1 VIRVLIASR
10 AAAPL
15 RALQQC
21 LAGRS
26 KYEVHARLI
35 SNGHT
40 DPLHGVPF
48 DPDLVVL
55 RFDAEH
61 LAELAA
67 WNASHAAARPPLIV
81 VGPAANAEAMRL
93 AIRAGAKDFLAEP
106 VAAADLV
113 AVLDRVHA
121 EFAETTRRS
130 SATPAGAL
138 HAFVGA
144 GGGAGTS
151 FLATNVAR
159 MLALKT
165 GRPGDWPV
173 LIDMDLN
180 FSPLLHYLDLHPERG
195 LLQALDVVTGLD
207 EHALSGF
214 LTSHRSGLRLLSNV
228 HGPAVLSKDV
238 SSEKL
243 ARLLELL
250 VGHHDH
256 VLVDAPHALDTL
268 TATVFGIATHV
279 VLVVQQ
285 SVLQVRNAVRLQQI
299 LRDEL
304 GVPTDR
310 MRVVVNRYHKDALVQ
325 LDDVQRSLGE
335 VEILTVPSHYRS
347 ALESTDTGVP
357 LYDVDRDSTLVRALQ
372 KVAHTLAGTDDKPR
386 SGLLSRVLPGIFRS
400 SK

>member
-1 VIRVLIASR
+1 VIRVLLASR
-10 AAAPL
+10 APAPL

-21 LAGRS
+21 LASHG
-26 KYEVHARLI
+26 KFEVHARLI
-35 SNGHT
+35 TNGHT
-40 DPLHGVPF
+40 DPLYGVPF

-67 WNASHAAARPPLIV
+67 WTAAAARPPLIV
-81 VGPAANAEAMRL
+81 VGPAANSEAMRL
-93 AIRAGAKDFLAEP
+93 AIRAGAKDFLPEP
-106 VAAADLV
+106 VAAADLI
-113 AVLDRVHA
+113 AVLERVRA
-121 EFAETTRRS
+121 ESAEISRRS
-130 SATPAGAL
+130 SGPTGSL

-144 GGGAGTS
+144 AGGAGTS
-151 FLATNVAR
+151 FIATNVAR
-159 MLALKT
+159 MLSLKSE
-165 GRPGDWPV
+165 RPGDSPV
-173 LIDMDLN
+173 LLDMDLN

-195 LLQALDVVTGLD
+195 LLQALEVLSGLD
-207 EHALSGF
+207 EHALNGF
-214 LTSHRSGLRLLSNV
+214 LTSHRSGLRVLSNIP
-228 HGPAVLSKDV
+228 GPAVLSKDV

-250 VGHHDH
+250 VSHHRN

-279 VLVVQQ
+279 VLVLQQ
-285 SVLQVRNAVRLQQI
+285 SVLQVRNAMRLQQI
-299 LRDEL
+299 LREEL

-310 MRVVVNRYHKDALVQ
+310 MRVVINRYHKDAMVQ

-335 VEILTVPSHYRS
+335 VEILTVPGHYRS

-357 LYDVDRDSTLVRALQ
+357 LYDVDKDSTVVRALQ
-372 KVAHTLAGTDDKPR
+372 KVAHTIAGTDDAPR

>member
-1 VIRVLIASR
+1 MIRILIASR

-26 KYEVHARLI
+26 KFEVHARLI

-40 DPLHGVPF
+40 DPLYGIPF

-67 WNASHAAARPPLIV
+67 WTASNAAASRPPLIV
-81 VGPAANAEAMRL
+81 VGPAANSEAMRL

-106 VAAADLV
+106 VAATDLI
-113 AVLDRVHA
+113 AVLERVLA
-121 EFAETTRRS
+121 ESAESSRRS
-130 SATPAGAL
+130 SGPTGSL

-144 GGGAGTS
+144 AGGAGTS
-151 FLATNVAR
+151 FIATNVAR
-159 MLALKT
+159 MLALKPD
-165 GRPGDWPV
+165 RPGDSPV

-195 LLQALDVVTGLD
+195 LLQALEALTSLD
-207 EHALSGF
+207 EHALNGF
-214 LTSHRSGLRLLSNV
+214 LTAHRSGLRVLSNIP
-228 HGPAVLSKDV
+228 GPAVLSKDV

-250 VGHHDH
+250 VSHHRN

-279 VLVVQQ
+279 VLVLQQ
-285 SVLQVRNAVRLQQI
+285 SVLQVRNAMRLQQI
-299 LRDEL
+299 LREEL

-310 MRVVVNRYHKDALVQ
+310 MRVVINRYNKDAMVQ

-357 LYDVDRDSTLVRALQ
+357 LYDVDRDSTVVRALQ
-372 KVAHTLAGTDDKPR
+372 KITHTLAGTDDKPR

>member
-1 VIRVLIASR
+1 MIRVLLASR
-10 AAAPL
+10 ASAPL

-21 LAGRS
+21 LTGRS
-26 KYEVHARLI
+26 KFEVHARLI

-40 DPLHGVPF
+40 DPLHGIPF

-81 VGPAANAEAMRL
+81 VGPAANSEAMRL
-93 AIRAGAKDFLAEP
+93 AIRAGAKDFLPEP
-106 VAAADLV
+106 VAAADLI
-113 AVLDRVHA
+113 AVLERVYA
-121 EFAETTRRS
+121 ESAETSRRALGS
-130 SATPAGAL
+130 TGSL

-144 GGGAGTS
+144 AGGAGTS

-159 MLALKT
+159 MLALKIP
-165 GRPGDWPV
+165 RPGDSPV
-173 LIDMDLN
+173 LLDMDLN

-195 LLQALDVVTGLD
+195 LLQALDALTGID
-207 EHALSGF
+207 EHALGGF
-214 LTSHRSGLRLLSNV
+214 LTAHRSGLRLLSNIP
-228 HGPAVLSKDV
+228 GPAVLSKDV

-250 VGHHDH
+250 VSHYSH

-279 VLVVQQ
+279 VIVVQQ

-310 MRVVVNRYHKDALVQ
+310 MRVVVNRYNKDALVQ
-325 LDDVQRSLGE
+325 LDDVHRSLGE

-357 LYDVDRDSTLVRALQ
+357 LYDVDRDSTVVRALQ
-372 KVAHTLAGTDDKPR
+372 KVAHTLAGTGDKPR

>member
-10 AAAPL
+10 AQAPL

-26 KYEVHARLI
+26 QFETHTRLI

-67 WNASHAAARPPLIV
+67 WTAHNAASRPPLIV
-81 VGPAANAEAMRL
+81 VGPAAAPEAMRL

-106 VAAADLV
+106 VTAADLV
-113 AVLDRVHA
+113 AVLERVHA
-121 EFAETTRRS
+121 ESIEASRRS
-130 SATPAGAL
+130 PGPTGSL

-144 GGGAGTS
+144 AGGAGTS
-151 FLATNVAR
+151 FIATNVAR
-159 MLALKT
+159 MLALKVD
-165 GRPGDWPV
+165 RPGDSPV

-195 LLQALDVVTGLD
+195 LLQALDALTGLD

-214 LTSHRSGLRLLSNV
+214 LTSHRSGLRVLSNIS
-228 HGPAVLSKDV
+228 GPAVLSKDI

-250 VGHHDH
+250 VSHHGH

-299 LRDEL
+299 LKGEL

-310 MRVVVNRYHKDALVQ
+310 MRVVVNRYNKDALVQ
-325 LDDVQRSLGE
+325 LDDIHRSLGE

-357 LYDVDRDSTLVRALQ
+357 LYDVDRDSTVVRALQ
-372 KVAHTLAGTDDKPR
+372 KVAHALAGTDDKPR

>member
-1 VIRVLIASR
+1 
-10 AAAPL
+10 
-15 RALQQC
+15 
-21 LAGRS
+21 
-26 KYEVHARLI
+26 
-35 SNGHT
+35 
-40 DPLHGVPF
+40 
-48 DPDLVVL
+48 
-55 RFDAEH
+55 
-61 LAELAA
+61 
-67 WNASHAAARPPLIV
+67 
-81 VGPAANAEAMRL
+81 
-93 AIRAGAKDFLAEP
+93 
-106 VAAADLV
+106 
-113 AVLDRVHA
+113 
-121 EFAETTRRS
+121 
-130 SATPAGAL
+130 
-138 HAFVGA
+138 
-144 GGGAGTS
+144 
-151 FLATNVAR
+151 

-165 GRPGDWPV
+165 DRPGDWPV

-195 LLQALDVVTGLD
+195 LLQALDALTGLD

-250 VGHHDH
+250 VSHHGH

-386 SGLLSRVLPGIFRS
+386 SGLLSRVLPAIFRS

>member
-1 VIRVLIASR
+1 MIRVLIASR

-26 KYEVHARLI
+26 KFEVHARLI

-40 DPLHGVPF
+40 DPLFGIPV

-67 WNASHAAARPPLIV
+67 WTASNAGARPPLIV

-93 AIRAGAKDFLAEP
+93 AIRAGAKDFLPEP
-106 VAAADLV
+106 VTATDLV
-113 AVLDRVHA
+113 AVLERVLA
-121 EFAETTRRS
+121 ESAEASRRS
-130 SATPAGAL
+130 SAPTGSL
-138 HAFVGA
+138 HAFVGVA
-144 GGGAGTS
+144 GGAGTS
-151 FLATNVAR
+151 FIATNVAR
-159 MLALKT
+159 MLALKPD
-165 GRPGDWPV
+165 RPGDSPV

-195 LLQALDVVTGLD
+195 LLQALEALTGLD
-207 EHALSGF
+207 EHALNGF
-214 LTSHRSGLRLLSNV
+214 LTAHRSGLRVLSNIP
-228 HGPAVLSKDV
+228 GPAVLSKDI

-250 VGHHDH
+250 VSHHRN

-279 VLVVQQ
+279 VLVLQQ
-285 SVLQVRNAVRLQQI
+285 SVLQVRNAMRLQQI

-310 MRVVVNRYHKDALVQ
+310 MRVVINRYNKDAVVQ
-325 LDDVQRSLGE
+325 LDDVHRSLGD

-357 LYDVDRDSTLVRALQ
+357 LYDVDRDSTVVRALQ

>member
-21 LAGRS
+21 LAGRG
-26 KYEVHARLI
+26 KFEVHARLI

-40 DPLHGVPF
+40 DPLFGIPF

-67 WNASHAAARPPLIV
+67 WTASNAGARPPLIV

-93 AIRAGAKDFLAEP
+93 AIRAGAKDFLPEP
-106 VAAADLV
+106 VTATDLV
-113 AVLDRVHA
+113 AVLERVLA
-121 EFAETTRRS
+121 ESAEASRRS
-130 SATPAGAL
+130 SAPTGSL
-138 HAFVGA
+138 HAFVGVA
-144 GGGAGTS
+144 GGAGTS
-151 FLATNVAR
+151 FIATNIAR
-159 MLALKT
+159 MLALKPD
-165 GRPGDWPV
+165 RPGDSPV

-195 LLQALDVVTGLD
+195 LLQALEALTGLD
-207 EHALSGF
+207 EHALNGF
-214 LTSHRSGLRLLSNV
+214 LTAHRSGLRVLSNIP
-228 HGPAVLSKDV
+228 GPAVLSKDI

-250 VGHHDH
+250 VSHHRN

-279 VLVVQQ
+279 VLVLQQ
-285 SVLQVRNAVRLQQI
+285 SVLQVRNAMRLQQI

-304 GVPTDR
+304 GVPADR
-310 MRVVVNRYHKDALVQ
+310 PRVVINRYNKDAMVQ
-325 LDDVQRSLGE
+325 LDDVHRSLGDM
-335 VEILTVPSHYRS
+335 EILTVPSHYRS

-357 LYDVDRDSTLVRALQ
+357 LYDVDRDSTVVRALQ

>member
-1 VIRVLIASR
+1 
-10 AAAPL
+10 L

-26 KYEVHARLI
+26 KFEVHARLI

-40 DPLHGVPF
+40 DPLHGIPF

-67 WNASHAAARPPLIV
+67 WTAHTAVSRPPLIV

-93 AIRAGAKDFLAEP
+93 AIRAGAKDFLPEP
-106 VAAADLV
+106 ATASDLI
-113 AVLDRVHA
+113 AVLDRVYA
-121 EFAETTRRS
+121 EFIATSRRS
-130 SATPAGAL
+130 SALNGSL

-144 GGGAGTS
+144 AGGAGTS
-151 FLATNVAR
+151 FIATNVAR
-159 MLALKT
+159 MLALKADRS
-165 GRPGDWPV
+165 GGSPV

-195 LLQALDVVTGLD
+195 LLQAIEALSGLD

-214 LTSHRSGLRLLSNV
+214 LTSHRSGLRVLSNIP
-228 HGPAVLSKDV
+228 GRAVLSKDI

-250 VGHHDH
+250 VSHYQH

-268 TATVFGIATHV
+268 TATVFGIATNV
-279 VLVVQQ
+279 VLVLQQ

-310 MRVVVNRYHKDALVQ
+310 MRIVINRYNKDALVQ
-325 LDDVQRSLGE
+325 VEDVQRSLGE
-335 VEILTVPSHYRS
+335 SEILTVPNHYRS

-357 LYDVDRDSTLVRALQ
+357 LYDVDRDSTVVRALQ
-372 KVAHTLAGTDDKPR
+372 KVAHALAGTDEEPR
-386 SGLLSRVLPGIFRS
+386 SGLLSRVLPSIFRS

>member
-1 VIRVLIASR
+1 VIRVLLASR
-10 AAAPL
+10 APAPL

-21 LAGRS
+21 LASHG
-26 KYEVHARLI
+26 KFEVHARLI
-35 SNGHT
+35 TNGHT
-40 DPLHGVPF
+40 DPLYGVPF

-67 WNASHAAARPPLIV
+67 WTAAAARPPLIV
-81 VGPAANAEAMRL
+81 VGPAANSEAMRL
-93 AIRAGAKDFLAEP
+93 AIRAGAKDFLPEP
-106 VAAADLV
+106 VAAADLI
-113 AVLDRVHA
+113 AVLERVRA
-121 EFAETTRRS
+121 ESAEISRRS
-130 SATPAGAL
+130 SGPTGSL

-144 GGGAGTS
+144 AGGAGTS
-151 FLATNVAR
+151 FIATNVAR
-159 MLALKT
+159 MLALKSE
-165 GRPGDWPV
+165 RPGDSPV
-173 LIDMDLN
+173 LLDMDLN

-195 LLQALDVVTGLD
+195 LLQALEVLSGLD
-207 EHALSGF
+207 EHALNGF
-214 LTSHRSGLRLLSNV
+214 LTSHRSGLRVLSNIP
-228 HGPAVLSKDV
+228 GPAVLSKDV

-250 VGHHDH
+250 VSHHRN

-279 VLVVQQ
+279 VLVLQQ
-285 SVLQVRNAVRLQQI
+285 SVLQVRNAMRLQQI
-299 LRDEL
+299 LREEL

-310 MRVVVNRYHKDALVQ
+310 MRVVINRYHKDAMVQ

-335 VEILTVPSHYRS
+335 VEILTVPGHYRS

-357 LYDVDRDSTLVRALQ
+357 LYDVDKDSTVVRALQ
-372 KVAHTLAGTDDKPR
+372 KVAHTIAGTDDAPR

>member
-1 VIRVLIASR
+1 MIRVLIASR

-21 LAGRS
+21 LAGHS
-26 KYEVHARLI
+26 KFEVHARLI

-67 WNASHAAARPPLIV
+67 WTANNAASRPPLIV

-93 AIRAGAKDFLAEP
+93 AIRAGAKDFLPEP
-106 VAAADLV
+106 VAATDLI
-113 AVLDRVHA
+113 AVLERVLA
-121 EFAETTRRS
+121 ESAESSRRS
-130 SATPAGAL
+130 SGPTGSL

-144 GGGAGTS
+144 AGGAGTS
-151 FLATNVAR
+151 FIATNVAR
-159 MLALKT
+159 MLALKPD
-165 GRPGDWPV
+165 RPGDSPV

-195 LLQALDVVTGLD
+195 LLQALEALTSLD
-207 EHALSGF
+207 EHALNGF
-214 LTSHRSGLRLLSNV
+214 LTSHRSGLRVLSNIP
-228 HGPAVLSKDV
+228 GPAVLSKDI

-250 VGHHDH
+250 VSHHHH

-279 VLVVQQ
+279 VLVLQQ
-285 SVLQVRNAVRLQQI
+285 SVLQIRNAMRLQQI

-310 MRVVVNRYHKDALVQ
+310 MRVVINRYHKDAMVQ
-325 LDDVQRSLGE
+325 LDDVHRSLGD

-357 LYDVDRDSTLVRALQ
+357 LYDVDRDSTVVRALQ

>member
-1 VIRVLIASR
+1 MIRVLLASR
-10 AAAPL
+10 AQAPL

-26 KYEVHARLI
+26 KFEVHARLI

-40 DPLHGVPF
+40 DPLHGAPF

-67 WNASHAAARPPLIV
+67 WTAQNAAGRPPLVV

-93 AIRAGAKDFLAEP
+93 AIRAGAKDFLPEP

-113 AVLDRVHA
+113 AVLERVHA
-121 EFAETTRRS
+121 EFTAIARQST
-130 SATPAGAL
+130 SATGAL

-144 GGGAGTS
+144 AGGAGTS
-151 FLATNVAR
+151 FVATNVAR
-159 MLALKT
+159 MLALKVA
-165 GRPGDWPV
+165 RPGDSPV

-195 LLQALDVVTGLD
+195 MLQALEALTGLD

-214 LTSHRSGLRLLSNV
+214 LTSHRSGLRLLSNIP
-228 HGPAVLSKDV
+228 GAAVLSKDI

-250 VGHHDH
+250 VSHHSH
-256 VLVDAPHALDTL
+256 VLVDTPHTLDTL
-268 TATVFGIATHV
+268 TATVFGIATNV
-279 VLVVQQ
+279 VLVLQQ

-304 GVPTDR
+304 GVPTER
-310 MRVVVNRYHKDALVQ
+310 LRVVLNRYNKDALVQ
-325 LDDVQRSLGE
+325 LADVQRSLGE
-335 VEILTVPSHYRS
+335 VEILTVPNHYRS
-347 ALESTDTGVP
+347 ALESADTGVP
-357 LYDVDRDSTLVRALQ
+357 LYDVDRDSTVVRALQ
-372 KVAHTLAGTDDKPR
+372 KVAHALAGTDDEPR

>member
-1 VIRVLIASR
+1 MIRVLIASR

-121 EFAETTRRS
+121 ELAETTRRS

-195 LLQALDVVTGLD
+195 LLQALDALTGLD

-310 MRVVVNRYHKDALVQ
+310 MRVVINRYHKDALVQ

>member
-1 VIRVLIASR
+1 VIRVLFASR
-10 AAAPL
+10 ASAPL

-21 LAGRS
+21 LAGHS
-26 KYEVHARLI
+26 KFEVHARLI

-67 WNASHAAARPPLIV
+67 WTGHNAASRPPLIV
-81 VGPAANAEAMRL
+81 VGPAANSEAMRL

-106 VAAADLV
+106 VSASDLV
-113 AVLDRVHA
+113 AVLERVHA
-121 EFAETTRRS
+121 ESGEATRRS
-130 SATPAGAL
+130 SGQTGSL

-144 GGGAGTS
+144 AGGAGTS
-151 FLATNVAR
+151 FVATNVGR
-159 MLALKT
+159 MLALKASQ
-165 GRPGDWPV
+165 PEDSPV

-180 FSPLLHYLDLHPERG
+180 FAPLLHYLDLHPERG
-195 LLQALDVVTGLD
+195 LLQALDALTGLD
-207 EHALSGF
+207 EHAMSGF
-214 LTSHRSGLRLLSNV
+214 LTTHRSGLRLLSNIP
-228 HGPAVLSKDV
+228 GRAVLSKDI

-250 VGHHDH
+250 VSHNSN

-279 VLVVQQ
+279 VLVLQQ

-304 GVPTDR
+304 GVPMDR
-310 MRVVVNRYHKDALVQ
+310 MHVVINRYNKDALVQ
-325 LDDVQRSLGE
+325 LHDVQRSLGE

-347 ALESTDTGVP
+347 VLESTDTGVP

-386 SGLLSRVLPGIFRS
+386 AGLLSRVLPGIFRS

>member
-1 VIRVLIASR
+1 VIRILIASR

-26 KYEVHARLI
+26 KFEVHARLI

-40 DPLHGVPF
+40 DPLYGIPF

-67 WNASHAAARPPLIV
+67 WTASNAAASRPPLIV
-81 VGPAANAEAMRL
+81 VGPAANSEAMRL

-106 VAAADLV
+106 VAATDLI
-113 AVLDRVHA
+113 AVLERVLA
-121 EFAETTRRS
+121 ESAESSRRS
-130 SATPAGAL
+130 SGPTGSL
-138 HAFVGA
+138 HAFVGVA
-144 GGGAGTS
+144 GGAGTS
-151 FLATNVAR
+151 FIATNVAR
-159 MLALKT
+159 MLALKPD
-165 GRPGDWPV
+165 RPGDSPV

-195 LLQALDVVTGLD
+195 LLQALEALTGLD
-207 EHALSGF
+207 EHALNGF
-214 LTSHRSGLRLLSNV
+214 LTAHRSGLRVLSNIP
-228 HGPAVLSKDV
+228 GPAVLSKDV

-250 VGHHDH
+250 VSHHRN

-279 VLVVQQ
+279 VLVLQQ
-285 SVLQVRNAVRLQQI
+285 SVLQVRNAMRLQQI
-299 LRDEL
+299 LREEL

-310 MRVVVNRYHKDALVQ
+310 MRVVINRYNKDAMVQ
-325 LDDVQRSLGE
+325 LADVQRSLGE

-357 LYDVDRDSTLVRALQ
+357 LYDVDRDSTVVRALQ
-372 KVAHTLAGTDDKPR
+372 KITHTLAGTDDKPR

>member
-1 VIRVLIASR
+1 VIRVLLASR
-10 AAAPL
+10 APAPL

-21 LAGRS
+21 LASHG
-26 KYEVHARLI
+26 KFEVHARLI
-35 SNGHT
+35 TNGHT
-40 DPLHGVPF
+40 DPLYGVPF

-67 WNASHAAARPPLIV
+67 WTAAAARPPLIV
-81 VGPAANAEAMRL
+81 VGPAANSEAMRL

-106 VAAADLV
+106 VAAGDLI
-113 AVLDRVHA
+113 AVLERVHA
-121 EFAETTRRS
+121 ESAEISRRS
-130 SATPAGAL
+130 SGPTGSL

-144 GGGAGTS
+144 AGGAGTS
-151 FLATNVAR
+151 FIATNVAR
-159 MLALKT
+159 MLALKPD
-165 GRPGDWPV
+165 RPGDSPV
-173 LIDMDLN
+173 LLDMDLN

-195 LLQALDVVTGLD
+195 LLQALEALSGLD

-214 LTSHRSGLRLLSNV
+214 LTSHRSGLRVLSNIP
-228 HGPAVLSKDV
+228 GPAVLAKDV

-250 VGHHDH
+250 VSHHRH

-279 VLVVQQ
+279 VLVLQQ
-285 SVLQVRNAVRLQQI
+285 SVLQVRNAMQLQQI
-299 LRDEL
+299 LREEL
-304 GVPTDR
+304 GVPMDR
-310 MRVVVNRYHKDALVQ
+310 MRVVINRYHKDAMVQ

-357 LYDVDRDSTLVRALQ
+357 LYDVDKDSTVVRALQ
-372 KVAHTLAGTDDKPR
+372 KVAHTIAGTDDVPR
-386 SGLLSRVLPGIFRS
+386 TGLLSRVLPGFFRS

>member
-1 VIRVLIASR
+1 
-10 AAAPL
+10 
-15 RALQQC
+15 LQQC
-21 LAGRS
+21 LAGHS
-26 KYEVHARLI
+26 KFEVHARLV

-67 WNASHAAARPPLIV
+67 WNAHNAAARPPLIV
-81 VGPAANAEAMRL
+81 IGPAANADAMRL
-93 AIRAGAKDFLAEP
+93 AIRAGAKDFLTEP
-106 VAAADLV
+106 VAASDFIT
-113 AVLDRVHA
+113 VLERVHA
-121 EFAETTRRS
+121 EFTATSRRS
-130 SATPAGAL
+130 SGPTGSL

-144 GGGAGTS
+144 AGGAGTS

-159 MLALKT
+159 MLALKA
-165 GRPGDWPV
+165 GQPADSPV

-195 LLQALDVVTGLD
+195 LLQALDALTGLD

-214 LTSHRSGLRLLSNV
+214 LASHRSGLRLLSNIP
-228 HGPAVLSKDV
+228 GPAVLTKDV
-238 SSEKL
+238 SAEKL

-250 VGHHDH
+250 IGHHSH

-279 VLVVQQ
+279 VLVLQQ

-310 MRVVVNRYHKDALVQ
+310 MRVVVNRYTKDALVQ
-325 LDDVQRSLGE
+325 LGDVQRSLGD

-357 LYDVDRDSTLVRALQ
+357 LYDVDRDSTVVRALQ

-386 SGLLSRVLPGIFRS
+386 SGLLSRVLPGFFRS

>member
-1 VIRVLIASR
+1 MIRVLIASR

>member
-1 VIRVLIASR
+1 MIRVLLASR
-10 AAAPL
+10 APVPL

-21 LAGRS
+21 LTGRS
-26 KYEVHARLI
+26 KFEVHARLI

-67 WNASHAAARPPLIV
+67 WNASHIVSRPPLIV

-113 AVLDRVHA
+113 AVLERVHA
-121 EFAETTRRS
+121 ESAETSRRS
-130 SATPAGAL
+130 SRSTGAL

-144 GGGAGTS
+144 AGGAGTS

-159 MLALKT
+159 MLALKVA
-165 GRPGDWPV
+165 RPGDSPV
-173 LIDMDLN
+173 LLDMDLN

-195 LLQALDVVTGLD
+195 LLQALDVVASLD
-207 EHALSGF
+207 EAALGGF
-214 LTSHRSGLRLLSNV
+214 LTAHRSGLRLLSNIP
-228 HGPAVLSKDV
+228 GPAVLSKDI

-243 ARLLELL
+243 ARLLDLL
-250 VGHHDH
+250 VSHHTH

-310 MRVVVNRYHKDALVQ
+310 MHVVVNRYNKDALVQ
-325 LDDVQRSLGE
+325 LDDIQRSLGE

-357 LYDVDRDSTLVRALQ
+357 LYDVDRDSTVVRALQ
-372 KVAHTLAGTDDKPR
+372 KVAHALAGTDDKPR

>member
-1 VIRVLIASR
+1 MIRVLIASR

-195 LLQALDVVTGLD
+195 LLQALDALTGLD

>member
-1 VIRVLIASR
+1 MIRVLIASR

-81 VGPAANAEAMRL
+81 VGPANAEAMRL

-106 VAAADLV
+106 VAAADLA

-121 EFAETTRRS
+121 ELAETTRRS
-130 SATPAGAL
+130 AGPAGAL

-165 GRPGDWPV
+165 ARPGDWPV

-195 LLQALDVVTGLD
+195 LLQALDALTGLD

-250 VGHHDH
+250 VSHHGH

-357 LYDVDRDSTLVRALQ
+357 LYDVDRDSALVRALQ

>member
-1 VIRVLIASR
+1 
-10 AAAPL
+10 
-15 RALQQC
+15 LQQC
-21 LAGRS
+21 LASHG
-26 KYEVHARLI
+26 KFEVHARLI
-35 SNGHT
+35 TNGHT
-40 DPLHGVPF
+40 DPLYGVPF

-67 WNASHAAARPPLIV
+67 WTAAAARPPLIV
-81 VGPAANAEAMRL
+81 VGPAANSEAMRL

-106 VAAADLV
+106 VAAGDLI
-113 AVLDRVHA
+113 AVLERVHA
-121 EFAETTRRS
+121 ESAEISRRS
-130 SATPAGAL
+130 SGPTGSL

-144 GGGAGTS
+144 AGGAGTS
-151 FLATNVAR
+151 FIATNVAR
-159 MLALKT
+159 MLALKPD
-165 GRPGDWPV
+165 RPGDSPV
-173 LIDMDLN
+173 LLDMDLN

-195 LLQALDVVTGLD
+195 LLQALEALSGLD
-207 EHALSGF
+207 EHALNGF
-214 LTSHRSGLRLLSNV
+214 LTSHRSGLRVLSNIP
-228 HGPAVLSKDV
+228 GPAVLAKDV

-250 VGHHDH
+250 VRHHRH

-279 VLVVQQ
+279 VLVLQQ
-285 SVLQVRNAVRLQQI
+285 SVLQVRNAMQLQQI
-299 LRDEL
+299 LREEL
-304 GVPTDR
+304 GVPMDR
-310 MRVVVNRYHKDALVQ
+310 MRVVINRYHKDAMVQ

-357 LYDVDRDSTLVRALQ
+357 LYDVDKDSTVVRALQ
-372 KVAHTLAGTDDKPR
+372 KVAHTIAGTDDVPR
-386 SGLLSRVLPGIFRS
+386 TGLLSRVLPGFFRS

>member
-1 VIRVLIASR
+1 VIRVLLASR
-10 AAAPL
+10 APAPL

-21 LAGRS
+21 LASHG
-26 KYEVHARLI
+26 KFEVHARLI
-35 SNGHT
+35 TNGHT
-40 DPLHGVPF
+40 DPLYGVPF

-67 WNASHAAARPPLIV
+67 WTAAAARPPLIV
-81 VGPAANAEAMRL
+81 VGPAANSEAMRL
-93 AIRAGAKDFLAEP
+93 AIRAGAKDFLPEP
-106 VAAADLV
+106 VAAADLI
-113 AVLDRVHA
+113 AVLERVRA
-121 EFAETTRRS
+121 ESAEISRRS
-130 SATPAGAL
+130 SGPTGSL

-144 GGGAGTS
+144 AGGAGTS
-151 FLATNVAR
+151 FIATNVAR
-159 MLALKT
+159 MLALKSE
-165 GRPGDWPV
+165 RPGDSPV
-173 LIDMDLN
+173 LLDMDLN

-195 LLQALDVVTGLD
+195 LLQALEVLSGLD
-207 EHALSGF
+207 EHALNGF
-214 LTSHRSGLRLLSNV
+214 LTSHRSGLRVLSNIP
-228 HGPAVLSKDV
+228 GPAVLSKDV

-250 VGHHDH
+250 VSHHRN

-279 VLVVQQ
+279 VLVLQQ
-285 SVLQVRNAVRLQQI
+285 SVLQVRNAMRLQQI
-299 LRDEL
+299 LREEL

-310 MRVVVNRYHKDALVQ
+310 MRVVINRYHKDAMVQ

-335 VEILTVPSHYRS
+335 VEILTVPGHYRS

-357 LYDVDRDSTLVRALQ
+357 LYDVDKDSTVVRALQ
-372 KVAHTLAGTDDKPR
+372 KVAHTIAGTDDAPR
-386 SGLLSRVLPGIFRS
+386 TGLLSRVLPGIFRS

>member
-1 VIRVLIASR
+1 MIRVLIASR
-10 AAAPL
+10 SPAPL

-26 KYEVHARLI
+26 KFEVHTRLI

-67 WNASHAAARPPLIV
+67 WTGHNATSRPPLIV
-81 VGPAANAEAMRL
+81 VGPAANSEAMRL

-106 VAAADLV
+106 VAAADFV
-113 AVLDRVHA
+113 AVLERVHA
-121 EFAETTRRS
+121 EFTETARRS
-130 SATPAGAL
+130 SGPSGSL

-144 GGGAGTS
+144 AGGAGTS

-159 MLALKT
+159 MLALKVH
-165 GRPGDWPV
+165 RPGDSPV

-195 LLQALDVVTGLD
+195 LLQALDALKGLD
-207 EHALSGF
+207 EAALSGF
-214 LTSHRSGLRLLSNV
+214 LTAHRSGVRLLSNIP
-228 HGPAVLSKDV
+228 GAAVLSKDV
-238 SSEKL
+238 SAEKL

-250 VGHHDH
+250 VSHHTH

-279 VLVVQQ
+279 VLVLQQ

-310 MRVVVNRYHKDALVQ
+310 MRIVINRYTKEALVQ

-357 LYDVDRDSTLVRALQ
+357 LYDVDRDSTVVRALQ